1 MEEKKTENK
10 INENIAG
17 DVKNAAENTSGTK
30 QQEESTQLSADS
42 PKRYEEILN
51 LDVNLWTYGSPILF
65 ENGVLERD
73 TVSNKNRLTLKFT
86 NIYKKDIREL
96 NITVFASD
104 NQGNAE
110 EIKHKYGALG
120 LKYLDTKGSAAKITI
135 PNENAGK
142 FVIKVENVVFEDGTI
157 WEKNDAIYES
167 VGELEEIEVFAKAK
181 LKDYED
187 SYISA
192 TEDISKDDSVSIGNG
207 MDILQRI
214 YWYMDAGE
222 LLKDAKRKYSIVKQN
237 EERKQESENKR
248 INRKK
253 AVKKRY
259 VTAAVVVVIAAI
271 IAAIA
276 VAAYFIP
283 NNKYKEAKKL
293 INNQKYEKAVTAFGE
308 LNGFL
313 KSEEYL
319 AQAYYN
325 LGLEQVTGGNEE
337 KAADYFQKG
346 HDADEESTYGKMCG
360 AFLDYYAGAE
370 ALQSE
375 EYDKAME
382 LFKSSANA
390 ASDFNLINKAG
401 AGMAEIYY
409 LKEDY
414 ETAWNTIKNVYA
426 KDTAYEEE
434 YGTYGYGYAKYL
446 VDKGDTKS
454 GMDIYNSV
462 AKYTKAENLN
472 ESVYN
477 QAVKLGE
484 QGKISEAM
492 KLLDTI
498 RKNYKKANT
507 LYKNMSAFG
516 EKVQYWVGT
525 WKHTGTVNGEK
536 KIYKIYISQ
545 VLYKGEMCLRIIDKN
560 NDYLGFD
567 TVISSKNKVSSIL
580 IGTYQLKFRL
590 RAVHNQKFTYTL
602 KGGKKMIRELKYNGE
617 KYSTRY
623 GKIK

>member
-1 MEEKKTENK
+1 MEEKKTEK
-10 INENIAG
+10 INENIVE
-17 DVKNAAENTSGTK
+17 DVKNDTENTAEVK
-30 QQEESTQLSADS
+30 QEDKKEQLSAES

-51 LDVNLWTYGSPILF
+51 LGVNLWTYGSPVLF
-65 ENGVLERD
+65 ESGGLERD
-73 TVSNKNRLTLKFT
+73 TISNKNRLTLKFT
-86 NIYKKDIREL
+86 NIYKEDIREL
-96 NITVFASD
+96 NITIFASD
-104 NQGNAE
+104 EEGNAE
-110 EIKHKYGALG
+110 EIPHKYGALG
-120 LKYLDTKGSAAKITI
+120 MKYLETKGSAAKITI
-135 PNENAGK
+135 PNENARK
-142 FVIKVENVVFEDGTI
+142 FVVKVDNVVFEDGTI
-157 WEKNDAIYES
+157 WKKDDAVYES
-167 VGELEEIEVFAKAK
+167 VGELEDIEVFSQAK

-192 TEDISKDDSVSIGNG
+192 TEDISKDDAVSIGNG
-207 MDILQRI
+207 IDILNRI
-214 YWYMDAGE
+214 YWYMDSAE

-237 EERKQESENKR
+237 EDRRQESENKR
-248 INRKK
+248 LNRKK

-259 VTAAVVVVIAAI
+259 VTAAVAVAVAAVIAV
-271 IAAIA
+271 IA
-276 VAAYFIP
+276 VVAYFIP

-293 INNQKYEKAVTAFGE
+293 INNQKYEQAVSAFE
-308 LNGFL
+308 KLNGFL

-325 LGLEQVTGGNEE
+325 LGLEQVTGGDEE

-346 HDADEESTYGKMCG
+346 HDSDEESTYGKMCG

-370 ALQSE
+370 ALQNE

-390 ASDFNLINKAG
+390 ASDFNLINKAS

-409 LKEDY
+409 LQGDY

-446 VDKGDTKS
+446 VDKGDTKN

-462 AKYTKAENLN
+462 SKYTKAENLN

-492 KLLDTI
+492 KLLNTI
-498 RKNYKKANT
+498 KSSYKKANT
-507 LYKNMSAFG
+507 LYKNMSDFSD
-516 EKVQYWVGT
+516 KVQYWVGT
-525 WKHTGTVNGEK
+525 WRHIGTVNGEK

-545 VLYKGEMCLRIIDKN
+545 VLYKGEMCLRIKDQN

-590 RAVHNQKFTYTL
+590 RAIHNQTFTYTL

-623 GKIK
+623 TKFK